1 MTDPAGSAVDR
12 LAAVGSAT
20 EGPPDP
26 DGKTKGKRTY
36 GPDFLTALF
45 QDPLDPG
52 YADAAARRAAEGP
65 RSGARRWS
73 ARTAAALTLSVI
85 GFLLVVA
92 YQKTVDEEPAR
103 TQARDTLIGQ
113 IQNRR
118 SETERLQKK
127 ADDLGGEVAALRE
140 SELGGAAVAQLRDLE
155 AITGVA
161 RVRGSGARI
170 TLVDGPTSVNAV
182 TGERRTE
189 AQVKDTDL
197 QLAAN
202 ALWESG
208 AEAVTINGQRLTAT
222 SRIRQAGEAILVDIR
237 PVASP
242 YQIVAIGPGDLADD
256 FRKGYAGQFFELLSS
271 RFGISFEAAK
281 AKDVTLEAATD
292 LKLRSAEPSVEP
304 SAAGSGGPEPS
315 VTEGGR

>member
-1 MTDPAGSAVDR
+1 MTGPVRPAVDG
-12 LAAVGSAT
+12 LAGVGT
-20 EGPPDP
+20 VQDPPDP

-45 QDPLDPG
+45 QNPLDPG

-65 RSGARRWS
+65 RTGGRRVLAGAS
-73 ARTAAALTLSVI
+73 AALTCAVI
-85 GFLLVVA
+85 GVLLAVA
-92 YQKTVDEEPAR
+92 YLQTVAEEPAR
-103 TQARDTLIGQ
+103 TQARATLITQ
-113 IQNRR
+113 VQNRR
-118 SETERLQKK
+118 AETEKLQRR
-127 ADDLGGEVAALRE
+127 ADVLADEVAALRE

-155 AITGVA
+155 AVTGVA
-161 RVRGSGARI
+161 RVRGSGARV

-189 AQVKDTDL
+189 ARVKDTDL

-202 ALWESG
+202 ALWEAG
-208 AEAVTINGQRLTAT
+208 AEAIMINGQRLTAT

-242 YQIVAIGPGDLADD
+242 YQIVAIGPADLADD
-256 FRKGYAGQFFELLSS
+256 FRKGYAGQFFDMLSA
-271 RFGISFEAAK
+271 RFGISFEAVR

-292 LKLRSAEPSVEP
+292 FKLRSAEPSLAP
-304 SAAGSGGPEPS
+304 SAPEPETS
-315 VTEGGR
+315 VTEGGK